1 MKLNIHCK
9 FYILAFL
16 QFIYKYFII
25 QKYVVDGLRR
35 SMPNLNRIRGRGGGF
50 GYNGGIARKSG
61 IPATSHRGTKDV
73 SNATSYGLSK
83 IHNSNSRLGNQGSTN
98 SSRML
103 PPNAI
108 PRIGRNQQGG
118 QHGIPSRGSTTREDK
133 VVVGVSKH
141 FQFIFY

>member
-1 MKLNIHCK
+1 
-9 FYILAFL
+9 L
-16 QFIYKYFII
+16 QFIYKYFKIK
-25 QKYVVDGLRR
+25 KYLLDGLRR

-73 SNATSYGLSK
+73 SNATNYGLSK

-141 FQFIFY
+141 FQFILYYD